1 MAAFLVLAVLLLTG
15 CSGGEPSEK
24 VELAGVVEIGPTP
37 GPCIR
42 GIPCAVP
49 ARGVELEFTREGQAA
64 VRVTSDERGH
74 YKVRLEPGVYR
85 VRAVEHPRPAT
96 LHPATVTVRGD
107 SRRDFYIDSG
117 VR

>member
-1 MAAFLVLAVLLLTG
+1 MAPFLVLAMLLLTG

-37 GPCIR
+37 GPCII

-49 ARGVELEFTREGQAA
+49 AAGVELEFAREGQAA
-64 VRVTSDERGH
+64 VRVTSDERGR

-85 VRAVEHPRPAT
+85 VRAVEYPRPAT
-96 LHPATVTVRGD
+96 LHPATVTVQDDARLD
-107 SRRDFYIDSG
+107 LSIDSG